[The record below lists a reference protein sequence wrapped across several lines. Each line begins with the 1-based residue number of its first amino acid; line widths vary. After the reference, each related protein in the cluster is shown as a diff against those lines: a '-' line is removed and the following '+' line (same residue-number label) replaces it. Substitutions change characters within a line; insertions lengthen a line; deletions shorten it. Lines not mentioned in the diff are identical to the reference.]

1 MILLDTFQGQV
12 LFLDQD
18 LSRIVHDVLG
28 KGDDLVVDGSGE
40 KTDLA
45 IWRNHL
51 DDLIDLLKESKSEHL
66 ISLIDDEHL

>member
-1 MILLDTFQGQV
+1 
-12 LFLDQD
+12 
-18 LSRIVHDVLG
+18 
-28 KGDDLVVDGSGE
+28 
-40 KTDLA
+40 LA